1 MIRLIEVIDG
11 YTVAIELNY
20 DKLGL
25 DWSACR
31 ISKGDYSSSIESMQH
46 LNGIYNV
53 ERDSIEPV
61 AMETINKIKQWADE
75 NGY

>member
-1 MIRLIEVIDG
+1 MIRLLEIING

-25 DWSACR
+25 DWSECR
-31 ISKGDYSSSIESMQH
+31 ISKGDYSASIEFLQH
-46 LNGIYNV
+46 SRGIYNSNQ
-53 ERDSIEPV
+53 DDIEPV
-61 AMETINKIKQWADE
+61 EFSTISKIQEWADE